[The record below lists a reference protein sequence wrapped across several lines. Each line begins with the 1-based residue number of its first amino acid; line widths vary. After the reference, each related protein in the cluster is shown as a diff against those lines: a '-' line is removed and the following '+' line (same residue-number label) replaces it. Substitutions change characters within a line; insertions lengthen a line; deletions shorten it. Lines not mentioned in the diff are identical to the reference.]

1 MGLLGPVALILYGMG
16 SNQIGRWGAVI
27 GWPIMS
33 DMGILG
39 ANFLGSGY
47 RRMDRYGKETCF
59 DTEFAVQSWPG
70 CLKTLNPRA
79 DTGRGENTFSQAT
92 RFK

>member
-27 GWPIMS
+27 GWSIMS

-39 ANFLGSGY
+39 ANFWGAVTGEWTGT
-47 RRMDRYGKETCF
+47 GKRPVLIRNSLF
-59 DTEFAVQSWPG
+59 NPG
-70 CLKTLNPRA
+70 Q
-79 DTGRGENTFSQAT
+79 DV
-92 RFK
+92 